1 MHTPKPFFS
10 STQISIIWRHSLL
23 TPVNG
28 CSVHDN
34 PYATRLL
41 LCSPFQTW
49 TWNTCAEIPLASS
62 STVGFDS
69 SIYVNESNSMEQI
82 YSMFELA
89 NPIST
94 MDSTSIKA
102 GPHADALASQGIIV
116 MGSTAN
122 SRQPAQKRGYTMQ
135 L

>member
-1 MHTPKPFFS
+1 
-10 STQISIIWRHSLL
+10 LL

-28 CSVHDN
+28 CSVHHN

-41 LCSPFQTW
+41 LCSPSQTR
-49 TWNTCAEIPLASS
+49 TWNTRAEIPLASS

-69 SIYVNESNSMEQI
+69 SIYINQSNSRDQI
-82 YSMFELA
+82 CRILELA

-94 MDSTSIKA
+94 MDSARIKA
-102 GPHADALASQGIIV
+102 GPHADALASQGILVI
-116 MGSTAN
+116 GSTAN

>member
-1 MHTPKPFFS
+1 
-10 STQISIIWRHSLL
+10 
-23 TPVNG
+23 
-28 CSVHDN
+28 
-34 PYATRLL
+34 
-41 LCSPFQTW
+41 
-49 TWNTCAEIPLASS
+49 
-62 STVGFDS
+62 
-69 SIYVNESNSMEQI
+69 MEQI